1 MTKLLVDIDDEA
13 LADAAKVFGTVTKKD
28 TVNTA
33 LREATRR
40 IQRARALERLGE
52 MADQGDFDDFA
63 GAKDS
68 YRP

>member
-1 MTKLLVDIDDEA
+1 MSKVLVDVDDEA
-13 LADAAKVFGTVTKKD
+13 LADAAKVFGTTTKKD

-40 IQRARALERLGE
+40 IQRARALDRLGE
-52 MADQGDFDDFA
+52 MADEGDFDAFL
-63 GAKDS
+63 GGKDS